1 MLNELAV
8 STTEESLVQ
17 GVAELHWREKGKKRC
32 TALNMMIMDRGLP
45 KDIVEDK
52 VTDHK
57 LVDVNFTLTNMV
69 VVTAA
74 AGIHQVN
81 KADVIDKE
89 QVEGDSAAIS
99 IKVDVVGTIVKEQA
113 SKVYQ

>member
-57 LVDVNFTLTNMV
+57 LVDINFTLTNTV

-81 KADVIDKE
+81 MADVIDKE
-89 QVEGDSAAIS
+89 QIEGDSAAIS
-99 IKVDVVGTIVKEQA
+99 IKVDVVGTIVKELA